1 MDTKTLYEYA
11 YQGVI
16 ERILILTKLYN
27 MCAEAGDGDAM
38 DEYLIAIS
46 KTKSDF
52 DFIISV
58 LGFDRDECWECLN
71 WEIERMISL

>member
-1 MDTKTLYEYA
+1 MDMITLYEYA

-16 ERILILTKLYN
+16 ERILTLTKLYN
-27 MCAEAGDGDAM
+27 MCIEVGDGDAS
-38 DEYLIAIS
+38 DEYSITIS
-46 KTKSDF
+46 KAKSDF

-71 WEIERMISL
+71 WEIERMG

>member
-1 MDTKTLYEYA
+1 MDTKVLYEYA

-16 ERILILTKLYN
+16 ERILTLTKLYN
-27 MCAEAGDGDAM
+27 MCVEAGDGDAM

-58 LGFDRDECWECLN
+58 LGFDRDECWKCLN
-71 WEIERMISL
+71 WEIERMI